1 MNLLTSSKYI
11 IIAFLLNIIIH
22 ATAFDEMVLYKIDT
36 YYNVNHAN
44 INYGI
49 ILRDSNNNRPATF
62 QIPITLLN
70 KNLGFKENAFQAKRL
85 YIVLNIPNQLYK
97 LDKFNESIE
106 KTYLKTYKDIITSI
120 IQKKDDEYII
130 NSERIKNT
138 IFNNR
143 ILLNM
148 IKNNKER
155 TCYWY
160 DISSDKWEKCT
171 DIYDENKANYLE
183 ECNDKNMKEIKTLE
197 LHYQSLS
204 DIYIFPKTTNVKN
217 KITVF
222 NKDANMLEDLISSK
236 DINNFVDKNI
246 LDILDNK
253 YKNIG
258 INTAQSRFNFT
269 YDKNNDSMSGNHILK
284 LNTQIQKVIE
294 KGNTFYIIPLSVN
307 IQQGVK
313 DDGENQKEIKVKFP
327 IDKKLTNNALKH
339 IIEEYYG
346 IKIEDNLEN
355 YGFQIN
361 ELPIDP
367 IFFFKRDVMTE
378 KHLIYSPLI
387 YDEYDDIYNTEDIN
401 YSEKDIYQTCD
412 NIFTDEYENMLKNIN
427 DKSNDNFS
435 KFNDNKKIELIL
447 RNLTNYYS
455 TEKEQIDPKNLKL
468 EIKSIPLFIKVCE
481 FEKKIQEANVILEQL
496 KKAIPIVNN
505 YKNEQIKKNCGVSHF
520 QKYTINMTKKN
531 EQIRKLINE
540 SLTDYFKNN
549 PEKKNSN
556 DTNYQQ
562 SDNDNYNNKHKDIN
576 DKTTPDKRPIP
587 DITKIKDQNITT
599 TDKTP
604 KNSGR
609 CKCCGCCPCG
619 KQEI

>member
-11 IIAFLLNIIIH
+11 IIAFILNVIIH
-22 ATAFDEMVLYKIDT
+22 ATAFDKMVLYKIDT
-36 YYNVNHAN
+36 CYKVNHAN

-62 QIPITLLN
+62 QIPITELN
-70 KNLGFKENAFQAKRL
+70 KNLGFKEYHFENKKFF
-85 YIVLNIPNQLYK
+85 IVLDIPNQLYK
-97 LDKFNESIE
+97 LDKFKESIE
-106 KTYLKTYKDIITSI
+106 KTYMETYKDIITSI
-120 IQKKDDEYII
+120 IEKKDDKYII
-130 NSERIKNT
+130 NPERIKNT

-148 IKNNKER
+148 IKNKAR

-160 DISSDKWEKCT
+160 DISSDKWKKCT
-171 DIYDENKANYLE
+171 DSYDENKANNLE
-183 ECNDKNMKEIKTLE
+183 ECNDEDIKGIKALE
-197 LHYQSLS
+197 DHYQFLS

-217 KITVF
+217 KFTVF
-222 NKDANMLEDLISSK
+222 NKDANRLEDLISSK

-327 IDKKLTNNALKH
+327 IDRKLTNNVLKH

-346 IKIEDNLEN
+346 IKIEDNLES

-367 IFFFKRDVMTE
+367 IFFFKGDVITE

-427 DKSNDNFS
+427 DKSGNIHGKHS
-435 KFNDNKKIELIL
+435 DNKEIELIL

-455 TEKEQIDPKNLKL
+455 TKEEQIDPKNLKL

-481 FEKKIQEANVILEQL
+481 IEKKIPKANVILEQL

-505 YKNEQIKKNCGVSHF
+505 YKNEQIKKTAVS
-520 QKYTINMTKKN
+520 TN
-531 EQIRKLINE
+531 
-540 SLTDYFKNN
+540 FKNIQL
-549 PEKKNSN
+549 
-556 DTNYQQ
+556 T
-562 SDNDNYNNKHKDIN
+562 
-576 DKTTPDKRPIP
+576 
-587 DITKIKDQNITT
+587 
-599 TDKTP
+599 
-604 KNSGR
+604 
-609 CKCCGCCPCG
+609 
-619 KQEI
+619 

>member
-36 YYNVNHAN
+36 YYKVNHAN

-49 ILRDSNNNRPATF
+49 ILRDSNNNRSATF
-62 QIPITLLN
+62 QIPITGLN
-70 KNLGFKENAFQAKRL
+70 KNLGFKEYHFENKKFF
-85 YIVLNIPNQLYK
+85 IVLDIPNQLYN

-106 KTYLKTYKDIITSI
+106 KTYLKTYKDIIASI
-120 IQKKDDEYII
+120 IEKKDDKYII
-130 NSERIKNT
+130 NPERVKNT

-148 IKNNKER
+148 IKNDKER

-160 DISSDKWEKCT
+160 DISSDKWKKCT
-171 DIYDENKANYLE
+171 NSYDENKANYLE
-183 ECNDKNMKEIKTLE
+183 ECNDENMKEIKTLE
-197 LHYQSLS
+197 LHYQFLS

-217 KITVF
+217 KFTVF
-222 NKDANMLEDLISSK
+222 NKDANRLEDLIPSK
-236 DINNFVDKNI
+236 DLNNFVDKNI

-269 YDKNNDSMSGNHILK
+269 YDKNNDSMSGSHILK

-313 DDGENQKEIKVKFP
+313 DDGKNQKEIRVKFP
-327 IDKKLTNNALKH
+327 IDRKLTNNALKH

-367 IFFFKRDVMTE
+367 IFFFKGDVITE

-387 YDEYDDIYNTEDIN
+387 YDEYDNIYNTEDKH
-401 YSEKDIYQTCD
+401 YSEEDIYKACD

-427 DKSNDNFS
+427 DKSNDS
-435 KFNDNKKIELIL
+435 QLKFEDNEEIELIL

-455 TEKEQIDPKNLKL
+455 TKEEQIDPKNLKL

-481 FEKKIQEANVILEQL
+481 IKKKIPKSNVILKQL
-496 KKAIPIVNN
+496 KKAIHIVNN
-505 YKNEQIKKNCGVSHF
+505 YKNEQIKKNCGVYQF

-531 EQIRKLINE
+531 EQIRKLMNK

-549 PEKKNSN
+549 PAKKNSN

-562 SDNDNYNNKHKDIN
+562 SDNDNDNDNDNNKHKDIN
-576 DKTTPDKRPIP
+576 DKTT
-587 DITKIKDQNITT
+587 TN
-599 TDKTP
+599 KTP

-619 KQEI
+619 KQKI